1 MKRPVTIPGTS
12 RQSVSSADGAA
23 LERRYVYLP
32 AYIWERL
39 HSSAR
44 LTGTSVSQLIAT
56 FAVQGNANSRTTH
69 DRDKRDR

>member
-1 MKRPVTIPGTS
+1 MNRPLTIPGTS
-12 RQSVSSADGAA
+12 RQSVRSADGTA

-32 AYIWERL
+32 AYVWERL

-44 LTGTSVSQLIAT
+44 LTGTSVSQLITT
-56 FAVQGNANSRTTH
+56 FAVQGNANSRTVN